1 VSKDYVRFLTRY
13 RAGRGWSAKVGIINS
28 INIKRS
34 ASNPKTDMMIIDI
47 MKSHL
52 FELFTDNSWKM
63 SVIIMIAMH
72 HKRLWAYRAQAF
84 QLPQAL

>member
-1 VSKDYVRFLTRY
+1 
-13 RAGRGWSAKVGIINS
+13 
-28 INIKRS
+28 
-34 ASNPKTDMMIIDI
+34 MMIIDI